1 MQKANRYESFRTVD
15 GKKIF
20 SYEHAQSLRDADRK
34 KSNPY
39 LIIDQR
45 GGQENM
51 ISQDSDILICGG
63 NRGGGKSMSLLM
75 EGLYDVFEPHF
86 NAILLRNERPDLS
99 GLVRESY
106 NVYSQFGT
114 YNRSPNDM
122 TWNFYRG
129 GSLHFGYYADNYDDF
144 VKRYQGQQYSYIG
157 VDEITHMPY
166 NKFKYLVTNNR
177 NAYGIR
183 NRFWGTC
190 NPDPDSWVRKFIDW
204 WIDDDGYP
212 IKERDGIV
220 RYCFMDGDIVDTI
233 YWGDTPHEVYMQCK
247 NIIDKLWSD
256 EYEALGYDKERMFVK
271 SVTFVRATVAENIKL
286 ISSDPSYVA
295 NLAQQSEEQRMR
307 DLEGNWN
314 FKRSGDDMIKIED
327 MESFFTNSEQTG
339 DGVLRASCDVAFTG
353 GDNLVMWLWEGFHI
367 KDLFVARFDSRTV
380 ISAIKEKL
388 AEWGVLEQNFTYD
401 LNGLGQA
408 LKGFFPFAVPFNNCA
423 APIASSRADEKGI
436 KALYKDLKSQC
447 AYLFYKDIIEL
458 NISIDDRLLDRKS
471 SGDGFKDTELR
482 KILMKERKC
491 IRRREDVED
500 RGFSLIQKK
509 VAKKYVG
516 HSPDFIES
524 LFYRK
529 IFDLSK
535 NKHKKPKNLWM
546 V

>member
-1 MQKANRYESFRTVD
+1 MTKYETFKAVD
-15 GKKIF
+15 GSKVF
-20 SYEHAQSLRDADRK
+20 SLEYAQSLRDADRK
-34 KSNPY
+34 KRNPY
-39 LIIDQR
+39 LIIDQK

-51 ISQDSDILICGG
+51 ICQDADILICGG

-75 EGLYDVFEPHF
+75 EGLYDINNPKF
-86 NAILLRNERPDLS
+86 NAILLRNEKPDLA
-99 GLVRESY
+99 GLIRESY

-114 YNRSPNDM
+114 YNRSINDM

-129 GSLHFGYYADNYDDF
+129 GALKFGYYSDNFEDF

-190 NPDPDSWVRKFIDW
+190 NPDPDSWVRKFIAW
-204 WIDDDGYP
+204 WIGEDGYP
-212 IKERDGIV
+212 IKERDGVV
-220 RYCFMDGDIVDTI
+220 RYCFMDGDVVDTI
-233 YWGDTPHEVYMQCK
+233 YWGNTPHEVYEQCK
-247 NIIDKLWSD
+247 NIIDSLWNE
-256 EYEALGYDKERMFVK
+256 EYEALGYDKEKMFVK
-271 SVTFVRATVAENIKL
+271 SVTFVRASVSENIKL

-295 NLAQQSEEQRMR
+295 NLAQQGEEQRMR

-314 FKRSGDDMIKIED
+314 FKRSGDDMIKMED
-327 MESFFTNSEQTG
+327 MEQFFDNSQQVG
-339 DGVLRASCDVAFTG
+339 DNILRASCDVAFTG
-353 GDNLVMWLWEGFHI
+353 GDNLVMWLWVGNHI

-380 ISAIKEKL
+380 IAAIKEKL
-388 AEWGVLEQNFTYD
+388 QEWGVQEQNFTYD

-408 LKGFFPFAVPFNNCA
+408 LKGFFPQATPFNNCA
-423 APIASSRADEKGI
+423 APRASSHNDEKGI

-447 AYLFYKDIIEL
+447 AYLFYKDIMDLE
-458 NISIDDRLLDRKS
+458 ISIEPKLLDEKF
-471 SGDGFKDTELR
+471 SGDGFKNVTLR
-482 KILMKERKC
+482 KILQKERKC
-491 IRRREDVED
+491 IRRKEDSAD
-500 RGFSLIQKK
+500 RGFSLIQKS

-529 IFDLSK
+529 IFDISK
-535 NKHKKPKNLWM
+535 NKHKKPKNIWLI
-546 V
+546 